1 MNVAFSTLGPPT
13 PYARVLAAGL
23 QGRPLWQAADDKTA
37 TSANKAAQS
46 GVQKV
51 ICSRAKAIT
60 ISEPN
65 DQGVDQNHASLES
78 QHAVALALHCS

>member
-1 MNVAFSTLGPPT
+1 MNVAFATLGPPT
-13 PYARVLAAGL
+13 PYATVLAAGL

-78 QHAVALALHCS
+78 QHAAALALHCS